1 MFPRDLRTF
10 FFFSLLLGL
19 DKPRNIYYFTSF
31 QKDCRIQIMRDQSCV
46 EYTDIF
52 IHSFAKYLLSTY
64 YVLGT
69 VLWAG
74 GTGENKMDNPRPRN
88 DYRLL
93 CGRDRGHADTD
104 SNVLQRKQGEGE
116 TEG

>member
-1 MFPRDLRTF
+1 M
-10 FFFSLLLGL
+10 
-19 DKPRNIYYFTSF
+19 
-31 QKDCRIQIMRDQSCV
+31 
-46 EYTDIF
+46 EYADIF
-52 IHSFAKYLLSTY
+52 IYSFAKYLLSTY

-74 GTGENKMDNPRPRN
+74 GTGENKMDNPCPHN
-88 DYRLL
+88 YRLL
-93 CGRDRGHADTD
+93 CGRDRGHADRD